1 MPQLTWPGFD
11 ARGRLSAE
19 AAAELAAGVAEL
31 ARAGLPLGDGLR
43 ALAAETAGRRLR
55 EVLLDLADR
64 IDAGAE
70 LGAAFEAQGRRLP
83 AYLRGLVAAGLRTGR
98 LAETLEEYVELRR
111 SRAELCH
118 RLWQS
123 LAYPFVLLV
132 GLALVALVARYLL
145 VEHFMR
151 IFGDFRMALPAITEF
166 VFAVSG
172 PLAWGLVVL
181 TALAGVAPFLLSIPP
196 LMRWLWPVFYKIPML
211 GPMARWSHIAEFSR
225 LTAVLLEQQAPLPDA
240 LRLGAE
246 GMSNPGLAR
255 SCRQAADDVERGMT
269 LAESLAYRGRFPPS
283 IVPLV
288 DWGQRN
294 AALPD
299 TLRAAGEM
307 YEGRLQ
313 SQGSLLEAVLLPL
326 MLMVIG
332 VVTGVFILAMC
343 MPLIRLITDLS

>member
-1 MPQLTWPGFD
+1 MPQITWPGFD

-19 AAAELAAGVAEL
+19 ASAELAAGVAEL

-43 ALAAETAGRRLR
+43 ALAAETSGRSLR
-55 EVLLDLADR
+55 EVLLDLAER
-64 IDAGAE
+64 IDAGVE

-98 LAETLEEYVELRR
+98 LAETLEEYVDLRR
-111 SRAELCH
+111 GRAELRY

-123 LAYPFVLLV
+123 LAYPLVLLV
-132 GLALVALVARYLL
+132 GLALLALVARYLI
-145 VEHFMR
+145 VEYFMKL
-151 IFGDFRMALPAITEF
+151 FSDFRTALPDLTIF
-166 VFAVSG
+166 VFKVSG
-172 PLAWGLVVL
+172 PVAWGLVVL
-181 TALAGVAPFLLSIPP
+181 TVLVGVAPFLLSIPP

-246 GMSNPGLAR
+246 GLSNSRLAWG
-255 SCRQAADDVERGMT
+255 CRQAADDVERGMT
-269 LAESLAYRGRFPPS
+269 LAESFAYRGRFPTS
-283 IVPLV
+283 IVPIV

-299 TLRAAGEM
+299 ALRAAGEM
-307 YEGRLQ
+307 FEGRLQ

-326 MLMVIG
+326 MLMFIGTAAGLFVI
-332 VVTGVFILAMC
+332 AMC
-343 MPLIRLITDLS
+343 MPLIKLITDLS